1 MGDLKNSDK
10 IMNSTYWI
18 GLHPQINEEHIEY
31 MFDITKKF
39 FKRLEKQIND
49 DPNNYLW
56 SHNRWKH
63 KK

>member
-1 MGDLKNSDK
+1 MCIRDRLEDN
-10 IMNSTYWI
+10 
-18 GLHPQINEEHIEY
+18 PQKSKDG
-31 MFDITKKF
+31 DITKKF